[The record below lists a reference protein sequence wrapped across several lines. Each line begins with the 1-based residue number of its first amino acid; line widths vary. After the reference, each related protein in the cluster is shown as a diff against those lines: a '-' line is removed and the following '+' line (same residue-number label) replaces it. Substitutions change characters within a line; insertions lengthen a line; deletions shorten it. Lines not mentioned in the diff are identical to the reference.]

1 MRFDQKLLLSIF
13 LLAFLAAGC
22 SGGGGK
28 TTPTPEGDEASRPA
42 PVVNATGVIIP
53 EKWSDLSLQNPGVI
67 EEILVEKG
75 EPVRAGQVL
84 LRIQGRE
91 GFEAAVAAAEL
102 DYLSAQKAIDDLN
115 SSHNEVRAAAQLRLA
130 NAVKA
135 LDKAQEKREGK
146 DYQRAHQSYL
156 DTARADYIL
165 ALDEFEKA
173 EDMWAYY
180 EDRSENDVTRA
191 GVLSLFAAAR
201 LKKDKALWNLNYLE
215 SLPDDMEVAQA
226 EGELVVARAELEAAQ
241 KEWEKVKNGPDAVE
255 MQLANARLLN
265 TEKQLGAARTALEN
279 AELKAPIDGIV
290 NTITI
295 RAGEYVVPGQVVL
308 TLADLQ
314 NLIVET
320 TDLNEIDVARVNV
333 GDLVEITF
341 DALPDMVVAGRVTNI
356 GSKSAEGSGVTYPV
370 TVVMDEIPEGL
381 RWGMT
386 AFVDI
391 MIK

>member
-1 MRFDQKLLLSIF
+1 MRFDQKLLLSMF

-22 SGGGGK
+22 SGGGRK
-28 TTPTPEGDEASRPA
+28 TTPTPDGGEAARPA

-53 EKWSDLSLQNPGVI
+53 EKWSDLSLQSPGVI
-67 EEILVEKG
+67 EEILVKKG
-75 EPVRAGQVL
+75 DPVRAGQVL

-91 GFEAAVAAAEL
+91 SFEAAVAAAEL

-191 GVLSLFAAAR
+191 GVLSLYAAAR

-265 TEKQLGAARTALEN
+265 AEKQLGAARTTLEN
-279 AELKAPIDGIV
+279 AELKAPIDGTV
-290 NTITI
+290 NTISI
-295 RAGEYVVPGQVVL
+295 RSGEYVVPGQVVL

-320 TDLNEIDVARVNV
+320 TDLNEIDVARVNI
-333 GDLVEITF
+333 GDPVEITF
-341 DALPDMVVAGRVTNI
+341 DALPDLVVTGRVTNI

-370 TVVMDEIPEGL
+370 TVVMEEIPEGL

-391 MIK
+391 MIR